1 MNKLINYIY
10 IGSEKRLGQLKLFK
24 EENFEKVTKLNFS
37 NEREIRDLLDSEV
50 ADFEGNIIVI
60 LLPGCVPS
68 KGARAT
74 LKKIALINQ
83 LSWGWFRGNKKF
95 TDMISQ
101 IKKISTIVTKTP
113 NIDQGIYLSR
123 ELYFSLGGFGELN
136 KFSFKEIS
144 KRLYSRLD
152 PQKPLPPL
160 IIKSKKVQVS

>member
-10 IGSEKRLGQLKLFK
+10 IGSEKRLNKLRLFK

-37 NEREIRDLLDSEV
+37 FENEIEDLLDSEI

-60 LLPGCVPS
+60 LFPGCIPN
-68 KGARAT
+68 KDARFT

-83 LSWGWFRGNKKF
+83 LSWGWFDGNKKF
-95 TDMISQ
+95 KDMITE
-101 IKKISTIVTKTP
+101 IKKISTLVTKTP
-113 NIDQGIYLSR
+113 NPDQGIYFSR
-123 ELYFSLGGFGELN
+123 ELYFSLGGFGEL
-136 KFSFKEIS
+136 KRFSFKEIS

-160 IIKSKKVQVS
+160 IIRSKRVGLS

>member
-1 MNKLINYIY
+1 MTNLQAAL
-10 IGSEKRLGQLKLFK
+10 GCGQLKNIQK
-24 EENFEKVTKLNFS
+24 IIKRK
-37 NEREIRDLLDSEV
+37 REIGDLLDSEV
-50 ADFEGNIIVI
+50 ADFEGNIIVF

-68 KGARAT
+68 KDARAT

-83 LSWGWFRGNKKF
+83 LSWGWFGGNKKF

-113 NIDQGIYLSR
+113 NTDQGIYLSR

-144 KRLYSRLD
+144 KRLYLRLD

-160 IIKSKKVQVS
+160 IIRSKKVQVS

>member
-10 IGSEKRLGQLKLFK
+10 IGSEKRLSQLKLFK
-24 EENFEKVTKLNFS
+24 EESFEKVTKLNFS
-37 NEREIRDLLDSEV
+37 NEREIEDLIDSEI

-68 KGARAT
+68 KDARFN

-83 LSWGWFRGNKKF
+83 LSWGWFDVSRKF
-95 TDMISQ
+95 INMMSE
-101 IKKISTIVTKTP
+101 IKKISSIVTKTP
-113 NIDQGIYLSR
+113 NPDQGI
-123 ELYFSLGGFGELN
+123 YFSLGGFGELN
-136 KFSFKEIS
+136 RFSFKEIS

-160 IIKSKKVQVS
+160 IIRSKKVKVS